1 MVSILAK
8 SSFLHVKLAGG
19 ATAQLLGLINAIY
32 ASRKLSL
39 PFKISYYPYSTGTFW
54 PFAILPF
61 LSDIEIL
68 DINVTTKGLK
78 DIEGIETGKIIQNHP
93 LMHKKVTYERF
104 LQVGRRLKLEP
115 YLNSLRRELSV
126 MASPNRLLNVNS
138 YYRTLSGGFAAINEK
153 EVNTELHARFLRAG
167 KKSPFS
173 STVNANKVIIHYRL
187 GDKRAIFSHPKD
199 FNTDPIIDPKSF
211 ADLIGNR
218 KDLNLENLFV
228 VSDEP
233 TVAKKLLSKVG
244 LEARIRGN
252 NGSIWEDIYFMSKAS
267 LFIGSSSQVSR
278 LVNIFVENNGGKTFL
293 FNTTRNSRN
302 SKFPNT
308 NFLKSQFLPINH
320 EIYKMEFK
328 LSKEHHSDYKV

>member
-1 MVSILAK
+1 MLDKTSY
-8 SSFLHVKLAGG
+8 LHVKLAGG

-78 DIEGIETGKIIQNHP
+78 DVDSLEIGRIIQNHP
-93 LMHKKVTYERF
+93 LMHKKASYERF
-104 LQVGRRLKLEP
+104 LQMGRKLKLEP

-126 MASPNRLLNVNS
+126 MASPHRLLNISS
-138 YYRTLSGGFAAINEK
+138 YYRTLSGGFAVINEK
-153 EVNTELHARFLRAG
+153 EVNAELHARFLRAG

-173 STVNANKVIIHYRL
+173 STLNANKVVIHYRL
-187 GDKRAIFSHPKD
+187 GDKRAIYNGPKD
-199 FNTDPIIDPKSF
+199 FNTEPIIDPKSYV
-211 ADLIGNR
+211 DLIRSR
-218 KDLNLENLFV
+218 KDLNLENVFV

-233 TVAKKLLSKVG
+233 AVAKKLLSEAG
-244 LEARIRGN
+244 LEAKIRGN
-252 NGSIWEDIYFMSKAS
+252 NGNIWEDIYFMSKAS

-278 LVNIFVENNGGKTFL
+278 LVNIFVENNGGKTLL
-293 FNTTRNSRN
+293 FNMTRNSRN

-308 NFLKSQFLPINH
+308 NFLKSQYLPIGH
-320 EIYKMEFK
+320 EIYKMHFELPSNAHAGYK
-328 LSKEHHSDYKV
+328 L